1 MKKETI
7 KKRQDNDKKLL
18 IEQLKKT
25 PIVQLACERCGIS
38 RTTYYQWRKDDKE
51 FLRNSDDALKDGK
64 DIISDLSESQLIT
77 LIKEKNFQAIQLWL
91 RQHHPEYGNK
101 LVVKATIE
109 KEDPLTPEQEALI
122 REALGIK
129 ENAPEKTYE
138 QPSQS

>member
-1 MKKETI
+1 MRNETI
-7 KKRQDNDKKLL
+7 KKRQDADKKLL

-38 RTTYYQWRKDDKE
+38 RTTYYQWRKDDE
-51 FLRNSDDALKDGK
+51 QFRRDSDDSMKDGK

-91 RQHHPEYGNK
+91 RQHHPEYGNR
-101 LVVKATIE
+101 LEVKAKIE

-129 ENAPEKTYE
+129 ENATEKSYE
-138 QPSQS
+138 QSS